1 MKIAITKPVPRS
13 AQLFSKGPGISS
25 RHSLPATSKA
35 QQSFSSSLP
44 LVLLPLYSIL
54 RWELPRLSTYL
65 HTRSAF
71 WCNFGISQKMF
82 PFPEMSLSPL
92 HSPASGFRMRHAL
105 TNSSGENEENG
116 LRGKSCDNACRLAT
130 AWLTDNGHKCMNDE
144 RTDEGRTRRHYG
156 CNCWRRCKN

>member
-116 LRGKSCDNACRLAT
+116 WKLNLELKFWPWAHNFMPLDFLSAQKDF
-130 AWLTDNGHKCMNDE
+130 LTQG
-144 RTDEGRTRRHYG
+144 
-156 CNCWRRCKN
+156 